1 MKLKTNFIKPVS
13 GGVAVIGSILW
24 STSILALIIAMWL
37 LGSVDAMR
45 QQNQELRGRLD
56 QLIQRQQSEMASQNK
71 TVAKEQMADL
81 RARVI
86 SLNSLPGAQL
96 QYVSS
101 HLARFERLLPEDAYF
116 LRLHHEQKRGQ
127 ITLVAESP
135 SIESLT
141 GFLRKLEADP
151 AIQDVLL
158 QKQRQLDSDNN
169 SRLQFEILIRESD

>member
-13 GGVAVIGSILW
+13 GGVSVIGSLLW

-37 LGSVDAMR
+37 LGSADTMR
-45 QQNQELRGRLD
+45 QQNQDLRGRLD
-56 QLIQRQQSEMASQNK
+56 QLIQRQQSEKTLQNK
-71 TVAKEQMADL
+71 TVARELMADL
-81 RARVI
+81 QARVI
-86 SLNSLPGAQL
+86 SLNSLPGAQG

-116 LRLHHEQKRGQ
+116 LSLHHEQKRGQ

-151 AIQDVLL
+151 AIKDVLL
-158 QKQRQLDSDNN
+158 QKQRQLGSDNN